1 MIGLS
6 TKEYHPSGALL
17 LAEISNSTKTRD
29 FTRRISKVKTLDG
42 GVAVTDFGYA
52 VGDRTMT
59 VAVRTDQALFELL
72 VMLGQLTGSFVLT
85 NEDGAYSV
93 YLTDFSFVN
102 GIVTIQLTVEGLA

>member
-6 TKEYHPSGALL
+6 TREYHPSGALL
-17 LAEISNSTKTRD
+17 ISELNNGTKTRD
-29 FTRRISKVKTLDG
+29 FTRRVSKVKTLDG
-42 GVAVTDFGYA
+42 GVSVTDFGYA

-59 VAVRTDQALFELL
+59 VAFRTDQALFDLL
-72 VMLGQLTGSFVLT
+72 VLLGQLTGSFVMT
-85 NEDGAYSV
+85 NADGAYSV